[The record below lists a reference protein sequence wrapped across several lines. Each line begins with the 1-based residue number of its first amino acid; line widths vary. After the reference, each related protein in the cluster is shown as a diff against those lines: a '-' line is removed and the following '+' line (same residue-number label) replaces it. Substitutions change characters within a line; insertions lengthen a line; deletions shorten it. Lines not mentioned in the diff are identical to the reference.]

1 MSNFEKQ
8 NHQRELRK
16 AIEEMPVSQI
26 REIANDAIG
35 LDNMIPLWFG
45 EPDISTPKFIC
56 DSAIRSMM
64 DGQTFYTPNRGIPE
78 LRKAIMSYTSEL
90 YGISMTMDRVTVM
103 AS

>member
-35 LDNMIPLWFG
+35 LDNMIPLWLG
-45 EPDISTPKFIC
+45 
-56 DSAIRSMM
+56 
-64 DGQTFYTPNRGIPE
+64 
-78 LRKAIMSYTSEL
+78 
-90 YGISMTMDRVTVM
+90 
-103 AS
+103 